1 METADDEGIDAQ
13 KLLFLA
19 CIQSKLESAKFVV
32 ERLGANIEATID
44 EMGNTPL
51 IFVSLEGK
59 ADFVRYFLARG
70 ANISQTNGLGFS
82 ALHSA
87 AVGGHSEVCELL
99 LEAGADVNQRKPDGT
114 TPLMEASLRKHLN
127 VAKCLVEKG
136 GADMEFAS
144 SSGHTALT
152 YAAFSG
158 QLDFVRYLLAHGALI
173 NGTDIADAS
182 PLHYA
187 VFGRHLDVCAALVEA
202 GIDVKQQAGKSGITA
217 LHAAYLV
224 NDLNI
229 VKFLVEK
236 AGVDLEIRDASGRTA
251 LMGAAFEGQADIVKY
266 LVMKKARID
275 WKDENGDTAIDYAEK
290 RGHTKIVKILR
301 AETPHNEL

>member
-19 CIQSKLESAKFVV
+19 CIQGKLESAKFVV

-59 ADFVRYFLARG
+59 SDFVRYFLARG
-70 ANISQTNGLGFS
+70 ANISQINGLGFS

-87 AVGGHSEVCELL
+87 AVGGNPEVCELL
-99 LEAGADVNQRKPDGT
+99 LEAGADVNQRQPDGT

-236 AGVDLEIRDASGRTA
+236 AGADLEIRDASGRTA
-251 LMGAAFEGQADIVKY
+251 LMGAAFEGQADIVQY
-266 LVMKKARID
+266 LVMKKARTD
-275 WKDENGDTAIDYAEK
+275 WKDENGDMAIDYAEK
-290 RGHTKIVKILR
+290 KGHTEVVKILR
-301 AETPHNEL
+301 AATPHNEL